1 MGVGRSV
8 VLNIVHSNR
17 KVQSTRIHRMNL
29 EIEMVI
35 KHIHLKVPIPIDI
48 DPFNNFSVKLQY
60 LGIPVYL
67 DIKITKI
74 GIVIMNE
81 WQLNCVGTEDL
92 SEVMHS
98 VMSLNVVFC
107 CLWLDQL
114 AMHSDQTTF
123 DGYN

>member
-29 EIEMVI
+29 EIEMVM
-35 KHIHLKVPIPIDI
+35 KHIQWKASIPIDI

>member
-92 SEVMHS
+92 SEVMHF

>member
-8 VLNIVHSNR
+8 VLYIVHSNR

-60 LGIPVYL
+60 LGIPIYL
-67 DIKITKI
+67 DIKIT
-74 GIVIMNE
+74 
-81 WQLNCVGTEDL
+81 T
-92 SEVMHS
+92 
-98 VMSLNVVFC
+98 
-107 CLWLDQL
+107 
-114 AMHSDQTTF
+114 
-123 DGYN
+123 

>member
-1 MGVGRSV
+1 
-8 VLNIVHSNR
+8 
-17 KVQSTRIHRMNL
+17 MNL

>member
-1 MGVGRSV
+1 MV

-29 EIEMVI
+29 EIEMVM
-35 KHIHLKVPIPIDI
+35 KHIQLKASIPIDI

>member
-1 MGVGRSV
+1 MGVGRLV

>member
-107 CLWLDQL
+107 CLWLHQL

>member
-1 MGVGRSV
+1 
-8 VLNIVHSNR
+8 
-17 KVQSTRIHRMNL
+17 
-29 EIEMVI
+29 
-35 KHIHLKVPIPIDI
+35 
-48 DPFNNFSVKLQY
+48 
-60 LGIPVYL
+60 
-67 DIKITKI
+67 
-74 GIVIMNE
+74 MNE